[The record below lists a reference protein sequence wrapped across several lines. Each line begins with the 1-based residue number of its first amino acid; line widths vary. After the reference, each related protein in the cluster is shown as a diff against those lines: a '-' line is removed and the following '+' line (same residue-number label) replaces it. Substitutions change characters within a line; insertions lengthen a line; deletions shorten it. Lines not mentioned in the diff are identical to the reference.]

1 MEGGRGAQHGSRVTR
16 LAVVLVALALP
27 LCAAS
32 TAGAARTEFFGIAQG
47 ALDAP
52 DAQGMANVGIGTERF
67 QLKWRSVEPTQGS
80 YDWSARDWLVGAL
93 ASRGIRPVPFV
104 WGSPTWVGSGAAAR
118 PPINSAADVQA
129 WQTFLK
135 AAVARYGP
143 GGSYWANEYRQRFGA
158 DATPLP
164 VQSWQVWNEPNL
176 SKYFDPGQTVAH
188 AAQKYARLLAIS
200 HDAIKSKDP
209 QARIVLAGMPGHGD
223 VTAWKFLDT
232 LYRVSGVKGDFD
244 AAALHPYARDL
255 DQLGQQL
262 AQFRA
267 VMKNHGDRATPL
279 WLTELSWGSGPPDEF
294 GHNVGLSRQQ
304 QLLSGAYKLIL
315 SHRSAWNVQRIF
327 WFLWHDPPPGS
338 YYATLC
344 SICGTAGL
352 VDYTRTPK
360 PAYQAFKN
368 FTAET
373 TPPVA
378 RIISGPRQGSF
389 THDPTPTFT
398 FASNEPGSTFE
409 CRLARG
415 YFPCGSPLTPGS
427 PLSDGPHTLHV
438 KAIDAPGNVSA
449 VVSRSFIVE
458 ARAPAVTISTGPATG
473 STSSNRGPSFTFTSN
488 EPGSSFS
495 CQLDGGGFEDCSSP
509 FTASS
514 LTDGPHVFRVRATD
528 RVGKQGATVSRAW
541 TVDSTVDLSITGGP
555 DAGSATNDPTPSF
568 AFSSLDSGASFRC
581 RIDGDSFAACAS
593 PFTASTLSD
602 GDHTFAVEATDT
614 AQNTAVVSLDFAV
627 DTTAP
632 TVRVSSGPADGS
644 ATDDPTPTF
653 RFSSTETGSTFQCRY
668 EGQGFSACSG
678 ASSDTAGSPLSDGPH
693 TFGVRAI
700 DAAGNRGGGL
710 DTKFTVDTVAPKV
723 KIKGPSNVKAERSR
737 PPAVFTLEASEQVD
751 RRCRID
757 SRRFTSCS
765 RRYRTPQL
773 GRRAHTL
780 KVKATDS
787 AGNVDTKRK
796 WFTLVRKGVPRRGR
810 PAPSG
815 ASCHGAAATLIGSRR
830 GDRLTGTDGRDVI
843 VGFGGNDK
851 IYARGGRDV
860 ICARRGGDEVTA
872 GPGAD
877 WIRGGRGSDDLRSG
891 PGRDTIRAGFGFD
904 ACGQAAGD
912 RTFYCEV
919 LSLR

>member
-1 MEGGRGAQHGSRVTR
+1 MRGGRGAEHGPRVTR
-16 LAVVLVALALP
+16 FAIVLAALALP
-27 LCAAS
+27 LCAVS
-32 TAGAARTEFFGIAQG
+32 TAEGARTEFFGIAQG

-52 DAQGMANVGIGTERF
+52 DAQRIADVGVRTERF
-67 QLKWRSVEPTQGS
+67 MLKWREVESTKGS

-93 ASRGIRPVPFV
+93 ASRGVRPAPFV
-104 WGSPTWVGSGAAAR
+104 WGSPQWVGNGAAAR
-118 PPINSAADVQA
+118 PPVDSAADVQA

-135 AAVARYGP
+135 AAVARYGR
-143 GGSYWANEYRQRFGA
+143 GGSYWANGYRQRFGA

-188 AAQKYARLLAIS
+188 AAQKYARLLGIS
-200 HDAIKSKDP
+200 HDAIKGEDQ
-209 QARIVLAGMPGHGD
+209 QAQIVLAGMPGYGD

-255 DQLGQQL
+255 DRFRRELV
-262 AQFRA
+262 QFRA

-279 WLTELSWGSGPPDEF
+279 WLTELAWGSGPPDQF

-304 QLLSGAYKLIL
+304 QLLSGAFKLVL
-315 SHRSAWNVQRIF
+315 SRRSAWNVQRIF

-338 YYATLC
+338 DYATLC

-352 VDYTRTPK
+352 VDHTRSPK
-360 PAYQAFKN
+360 PAYYTFKG

-378 RIISGPRQGSF
+378 RITAGPSQGSL
-389 THDPTPTFT
+389 TDDPTPTFT

-415 YFPCGSPLTPGS
+415 YFPCGSPLTPG
-427 PLSDGPHTLHV
+427 PLSDGPHTLYV
-438 KAIDAPGNVSA
+438 KAIDAPGNESA
-449 VVSRSFIVE
+449 VVSRSFTVE
-458 ARAPAVTISTGPATG
+458 ARPPAVTISSGPATG
-473 STSSNRGPSFTFTSN
+473 STSSNRSPSFTFTSN

-514 LTDGPHVFRVRATD
+514 LTEGPHTFQVRATD
-528 RVGKQGATVSRAW
+528 LAGKQGATVSRAW

-568 AFSSLDSGASFRC
+568 SFSSLDSGASFRC
-581 RIDGDSFAACAS
+581 RIDADPFAACTS
-593 PFTASTLSD
+593 PFTPSPLSD
-602 GDHTFAVEATDT
+602 GDHTFTVEATDT
-614 AQNTAVVSLDFAV
+614 TQNTAVASRNFAV

-632 TVRVSSGPADGS
+632 TVTVSSGPADGS
-644 ATDDPTPTF
+644 ATNDSTPTF
-653 RFSSTETGSTFQCRY
+653 RFSSTEAGSTFHCRY

-678 ASSDTAGSPLSDGPH
+678 ASSDTAASPLWDGPH

-700 DAAGNRGGGL
+700 DAAGNGGEGL

-723 KIKGPSNVKAERSR
+723 KIKGPSNVKTERNKAS
-737 PPAVFTLEASEQVD
+737 AIFTLDASEQVD

-757 SRRFTSCS
+757 SRRFRSCS
-765 RRYRTPQL
+765 WRYRTPKL
-773 GRRAHTL
+773 GRSAHTL
-780 KVKATDS
+780 KVKATDG
-787 AGNVDTKRK
+787 AGNVGSKRK
-796 WFTLVRKGVPRRGR
+796 WFTLVRKGVPRRAR
-810 PAPSG
+810 RAPSH

-830 GDRLTGTDGRDVI
+830 GDRLTGTGGRDVI
-843 VGFGGNDK
+843 VGFGGNDE
-851 IYARGGRDV
+851 INARGGRDV
-860 ICARRGGDEVTA
+860 ICARRGGDDVTA

-877 WIRGGRGSDDLRSG
+877 WVRGGRGSDDLRSG

-904 ACGQAAGD
+904 ACGRAPGD
-912 RTFYCEV
+912 RTFHCEV